1 MKILSLD
8 LSSKSSGYAVLE
20 DGKIIDYGTTKSNDP
35 DYVIRGHY
43 MAEFVRVL
51 FSKYGS
57 FDIVVIEELKVLKNQ
72 KVLAMLGVIQ
82 GMVIRECFSSQVE
95 FVPPT
100 MWRKPYGL
108 NGKREEA
115 KKKAIQY
122 CKDKGVEVNTDDE
135 AEAILLG
142 KYFSKRVDS
151 NLSV

>member
-8 LSSKSSGYAVLE
+8 LSSTSSGYAVLE
-20 DGKIIDYGTTKSNDP
+20 DGKLIDYGTFKSNDH

-72 KVLAMLGVIQ
+72 KVLAMLGIIQ

-95 FVPPT
+95 FIPPT

-115 KKKAIQY
+115 KKKAIQF
-122 CKDKGVEVNTDDE
+122 CKDKGVEVSTDDE

>member
-20 DGKIIDYGTTKSNDP
+20 DGKIIDYGTIKSNDP

-82 GMVIRECFSSQVE
+82 GMVIRECFNSQVE

-142 KYFSKRVDS
+142 KYFSKIVDS

>member
-8 LSSKSSGYAVLE
+8 LSSTSSGYAVLE
-20 DGKIIDYGTTKSNDP
+20 DGKIIDYGTIKSNDP

-43 MAEFVRVL
+43 MAEFVRML

-72 KVLAMLGVIQ
+72 KVLAMLGIIQ

-95 FVPPT
+95 FIPPT

-115 KKKAIQY
+115 KKKAIQF
-122 CKDKGVEVNTDDE
+122 CKDKGVEVSTDDE

>member
-1 MKILSLD
+1 M
-8 LSSKSSGYAVLE
+8 LE
-20 DGKIIDYGTTKSNDP
+20 DGKIIDYGTIKSNDP

>member
-8 LSSKSSGYAVLE
+8 LSSTSSGYAVLE
-20 DGKIIDYGTTKSNDP
+20 DGKIIDYGTIKSNDP

-43 MAEFVRVL
+43 MAESVKVL
-51 FSKYGS
+51 FSKHSG
-57 FDIVVIEELKVLKNQ
+57 FDLVVIEELKVLKNQ

-82 GMVIRECFSSQVE
+82 GMVIRECFNSQVE
-95 FVPPT
+95 FIPPT
-100 MWRKPYGL
+100 VWRKPYGL

-122 CKDKGVEVNTDDE
+122 CKDKGVDVNTDDE

-151 NLSV
+151 NLSM

>member
-1 MKILSLD
+1 M
-8 LSSKSSGYAVLE
+8 LE
-20 DGKIIDYGTTKSNDP
+20 DGKIIDYGTIESNDP

-72 KVLAMLGVIQ
+72 KVLAMLGIIQ
-82 GMVIRECFSSQVE
+82 GMVIRECFNSQVE
-95 FVPPT
+95 FIPPT

>member
-1 MKILSLD
+1 
-8 LSSKSSGYAVLE
+8 
-20 DGKIIDYGTTKSNDP
+20 
-35 DYVIRGHY
+35 

-72 KVLAMLGVIQ
+72 KVLAMLGIIQ

-95 FVPPT
+95 FIPPT
-100 MWRKPYGL
+100 VWRKPYGL

-115 KKKAIQY
+115 KKKAIQF
-122 CKDKGVEVNTDDE
+122 CKDKGVEVSSDDE

>member
-8 LSSKSSGYAVLE
+8 LSSTSSGYAVLE
-20 DGKIIDYGTTKSNDP
+20 DGKIIDYGTIKSNDH

-43 MAEFVRVL
+43 MAESVKAL
-51 FSKYGS
+51 FSKHSS

-72 KVLAMLGVIQ
+72 KVLAMLGIIQ
-82 GMVIRECFSSQVE
+82 GMVIRECFNSQVE
-95 FVPPT
+95 FIPPT
-100 MWRKPYGL
+100 VWRKPYGL

-122 CKDKGVEVNTDDE
+122 CKDKGVDVNTDDE

-151 NLSV
+151 NLSM

>member
-20 DGKIIDYGTTKSNDP
+20 DGKIIDYGTIKSNDP

>member
-8 LSSKSSGYAVLE
+8 LSSTSSGYAVLE
-20 DGKIIDYGTTKSNDP
+20 DGKIIDYGTIKSNDP

-43 MAEFVRVL
+43 MAESVKVL
-51 FSKYGS
+51 LSKHSG

-72 KVLAMLGVIQ
+72 KVLVMLGVIQ
-82 GMVIRECFSSQVE
+82 GMVIRECFNSQVE
-95 FVPPT
+95 FIPPT

-122 CKDKGVEVNTDDE
+122 CKDKGVDVNTDDE

-151 NLSV
+151 NLSM

>member
-20 DGKIIDYGTTKSNDP
+20 DGKIIDYGTIKSNDP

-82 GMVIRECFSSQVE
+82 GMVIRECFNSQVE

-115 KKKAIQY
+115 KKKATQY